1 MPVANGRR
9 VAVIAGCRTP
19 FCKSGTTLKDVRAVD
34 LARFVAREL
43 LERTNLDGADVNAVI
58 FGQVVPSAL
67 VPNVAR
73 EVSLL
78 PQFPKEIPAYS
89 LNRACAS
96 SGQAVANAYDEIV
109 LGDAEVVLA
118 GGVESLSDIPILA
131 SRRLA
136 DILMEA
142 SKAKSFGARLRT
154 LSRIR
159 PRDLVPVSPAI
170 AEPSTGETMGQSA
183 EKMAKENHISRAAQ
197 DRWALRSH
205 ELAARGTDDGR
216 ITAEIVPWFGPG
228 GRAGDGVV
236 TQDNGVRR
244 DTSLEQM
251 AKLKPVFDRRYGSV
265 TAANS
270 SPLTDGASAVLVMSD
285 SAARALGYTPLAY
298 VRSYAVAAVDPGW
311 QLLQA
316 PIFAVPKALE
326 RAGIQWK
333 ELGVIEVHEAF
344 AAQVL
349 SNLQGWAAKGWEINE
364 DIINVM
370 GGSIAIGHPFGATG
384 TRLVTTLANEMARR
398 DVQFGLLSICAQGGM
413 GLAMVWS
420 AADGSGRGAHLGARR
435 RRHRRRHFR
444 LEERAGQQAF
454 GRGEAGPARDVRRV
468 GARRR
473 RAGRRLLLV
482 EARELHRGGRHRGV
496 RPAHHRR
503 GSRAALGRGPGN
515 AGPGGAL
522 PQTDRRRD
530 SRRVPRRRTR
540 VRPRLRVPRGL
551 RSPPD
556 PARPPGSAAR
566 HSPGGGRLPAAPPV
580 DWRPRGAR
588 HHPRGQGRR
597 RQEGVPF
604 GHRGRA
610 GSSRHPQGRHHR
622 RGATHGRRLA
632 PASQAAGRVPRMA
645 ARRQPTGPGLGLPS
659 RAEAGTRADA
669 RQLSRAPRRVGG
681 GGAWAETRHGGG
693 SEARGAAVRA
703 ARRH

>member
-1 MPVANGRR
+1 MPGADGRR

-19 FCKSGTTLKDVRAVD
+19 FCKSGTVLKDARAVD

-109 LGDAEVVLA
+109 LGDADVVLA

-136 DILMEA
+136 DILVEA
-142 SKAKSFGARLRT
+142 SKAKSLGARLRT

-216 ITAEIVPWFGPG
+216 IPAEIVPWFPPPRG

-236 TQDNGVRR
+236 TQDNGIRR

-251 AKLKPVFDRRYGSV
+251 GKLKPVFDRRYGSV

-270 SPLTDGASAVLVMSD
+270 SPLTDGASAVLLMSD

-316 PIFAVPKALE
+316 PIFAVPKAIE

-333 ELGVIEVHEAF
+333 DLGVIEVHEAF

-349 SNLQGWAAKGWEINE
+349 SNLQGWEALGWEINE

-384 TRLVTTLANEMARR
+384 TRLVTTLANEMTRR

-413 GLAMVWS
+413 GFAMV
-420 AADGSGRGAHLGARR
+420 LERR
-435 RRHRRRHFR
+435 
-444 LEERAGQQAF
+444 
-454 GRGEAGPARDVRRV
+454 
-468 GARRR
+468 
-473 RAGRRLLLV
+473 
-482 EARELHRGGRHRGV
+482 
-496 RPAHHRR
+496 
-503 GSRAALGRGPGN
+503 
-515 AGPGGAL
+515 
-522 PQTDRRRD
+522 
-530 SRRVPRRRTR
+530 
-540 VRPRLRVPRGL
+540 
-551 RSPPD
+551 
-556 PARPPGSAAR
+556 
-566 HSPGGGRLPAAPPV
+566 
-580 DWRPRGAR
+580 
-588 HHPRGQGRR
+588 
-597 RQEGVPF
+597 
-604 GHRGRA
+604 
-610 GSSRHPQGRHHR
+610 
-622 RGATHGRRLA
+622 
-632 PASQAAGRVPRMA
+632 
-645 ARRQPTGPGLGLPS
+645 
-659 RAEAGTRADA
+659 
-669 RQLSRAPRRVGG
+669 
-681 GGAWAETRHGGG
+681 
-693 SEARGAAVRA
+693 
-703 ARRH
+703 